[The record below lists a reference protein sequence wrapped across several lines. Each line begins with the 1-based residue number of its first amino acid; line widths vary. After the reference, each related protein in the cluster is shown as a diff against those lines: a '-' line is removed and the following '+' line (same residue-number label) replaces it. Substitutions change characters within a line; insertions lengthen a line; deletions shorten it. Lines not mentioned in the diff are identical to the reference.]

1 MGVRLKLP
9 GRFLGE
15 QSCWEI
21 WEMANGISVDC
32 GGQNN
37 VGKRVFR
44 PVMVM
49 GRVTDA
55 AYTPTS
61 WMNQWIVYQ
70 PMQARDR

>member
-1 MGVRLKLP
+1 MV
-9 GRFLGE
+9 
-15 QSCWEI
+15 
-21 WEMANGISVDC
+21 NGISVDC
-32 GGQNN
+32 RGQNN
-37 VGKRVFR
+37 LRKRVVR

-49 GRVTDA
+49 GRMTDA